1 MSDLRHIQEL
11 FELALEL
18 PEAQRRAFVE
28 SRTED
33 PETRRE
39 VLELLA
45 YDARGL
51 THVNEAVGAAAQQIA
66 GPAALPAGTLIGP
79 WRVRRVLGQGGMGAV
94 YEVERADGAYQ
105 QTAALKRIR
114 SDSASPDGLRRFLEE
129 RDILARLNHPNIA
142 RLLDGGTDS
151 GGQPYLV
158 MEAVDGLP
166 ITEYC
171 ERNRLS
177 LRQKLTLFLDVCKG
191 VQSAHARLVIHRD
204 LKPSNIHVTHDG
216 QVKLLDFGIA
226 KLVDPTRA
234 GATLTGMLVLTPEY
248 ASPEQVS
255 GSDVSTASDVY
266 SLGAVLFELLTGA
279 KAHALTSTSPAE
291 IVRVVI
297 ESEVERPSAAAPGKD
312 KAHLT
317 GDLDT
322 IVLAAM
328 QKLPERRY
336 ASVDKLAEDIERYL
350 TGRVVLARPDSFSYR
365 AGKFLR
371 RNWIPVS
378 AAAVVAISL
387 VAAVAVSTIQ
397 ARRAQRRFDEVRALA
412 NTFLFDFHDKI
423 RDLPGS
429 TSAREMVVATARK
442 YLDNLAAEAGDDT
455 QLQLELAAAYDRL
468 GEVLGSQTSYSL
480 GRTGEALSSYRRA
493 FAIRQAL
500 ERANPKD
507 PAIQSALIDSYN
519 RLGDAEKL
527 GGTLKAAMP
536 LWQEAARRARAAN
549 APQQEFE
556 ALLDIAVTAN
566 RLSDPALAIDSM
578 QRALQLVDAN
588 PAIWPNGPERAR
600 TSAQARLV
608 VPLTV
613 AGRFSEARDVALD
626 ALATAGRM
634 LAKTPE
640 SNYWLRQSFSL
651 RLYLGDIY
659 NTPLGTLKVSPA
671 EAIQPYRDALAL
683 ARRIRQLEPNSALA
697 ARDELYAETRIAETE
712 ASRGD
717 LRALDALDS
726 VAARREAIA
735 RQDPLDAD
743 ARRHAAAAFIAAAL
757 PAADHQLWARAF
769 RQLERAA
776 VITAEINKGDAGRM
790 FRSEELQLHTYL
802 GLSALRL
809 GQPGRSGTAL
819 ARCREIAAA
828 IQLPAASTLEIAEL
842 ARCLHT
848 SGELAQSTGDTPAAR
863 TYFQQALNAWQAGIN
878 RPNSRPFLK
887 TEHAKTAAAL
897 AKLP

>member
-468 GEVLGSQTSYSL
+468 GEVLNGLGRHSL
-480 GRTGEALSSYRRA
+480 GRSGEALNCYRRA
-493 FAIRQAL
+493 FEIRQDL
-500 ERANPKD
+500 GRAHPTE
-507 PAIQSALIDSYN
+507 PAIQDALTDSYK
-519 RLGDAEKL
+519 RMGDAEKI
-527 GGTLKAAMP
+527 GGTVKAAMEYW
-536 LWQEAARRARAAN
+536 LEAARRARASN
-549 APQQEFE
+549 STRQEFQV
-556 ALLDIAVTAN
+556 LLEIGLTAN
-566 RLSDPALAIDSM
+566 QLSNRGLSIESLKRAIS
-578 QRALQLVDAN
+578 LVDNN
-588 PAIWPNGPERAR
+588 PRIWPDGPERAR
-600 TSAQARLV
+600 TAAQARLIR
-608 VPLTV
+608 PLHQS
-613 AGRFSEARDVALD
+613 GRVHEARDLTLE
-626 ALATAGRM
+626 ALATTRKM
-634 LAKTPE
+634 LTRYPE
-640 SNYWLRQSFSL
+640 SSFWLRQ
-651 RLYLGDIY
+651 RLGLHIHLGDIY
-659 NTPLGTLKVSPA
+659 NARQDSLTVSPS
-671 EAIQPYRDALAL
+671 ESIQPYRDALIL
-683 ARRIRQLEPNSALA
+683 ARQISKLEPSSILA
-697 ARDELYAETRIAETE
+697 AKDEVSVEYRLGALEVE
-712 ASRGD
+712 RGD
-717 LRALDALDS
+717 LRALDRLES
-726 VAARREAIA
+726 VSA
-735 RQDPLDAD
+735 RQEALVRRDPLNTYGLQSAIGMYL
-743 ARRHAAAAFIAAAL
+743 AVGIT
-757 PAADHQLWARAF
+757 AADHQLWARALH
-769 RQLERAA
+769 QLERAA
-776 VITAEINKGDAGRM
+776 LITAEIKNGDSGRM
-790 FRSEELQLHTYL
+790 FRSEELQLHTHL

-809 GQPGRSGTAL
+809 GRLDRSGAAL
-819 ARCREIAAA
+819 TRCREVAGA
-828 IQLPAASTLEIAEL
+828 IPLPAATALEVAEL
-842 ARCLHT
+842 ARCFHT
-848 SGELAQSTGDTPAAR
+848 SGEQAQSTGNTLAAR
-863 TYFQQALNAWQAGIN
+863 EYFRQAINAWQAGID
-878 RPNSRPFLK
+878 RPNSDPQLK
-887 TEHAKTAAAL
+887 TKREESAAAL